1 MHEMSMTDLRLRI
14 GMWAAMMIGMMIP
27 SAAPTILIYGAVA
40 RKAREQQSL
49 IPPTSVFIAGYVI
62 IWSLF
67 SVLAAFA
74 QRALDEASL
83 LSSSMAS
90 NNSRLGGAL
99 VLAAGVYQLTP
110 LKQSCLRHCRSPA
123 EFLSHHWRGGG
134 TLGAL
139 RLGVRHG
146 VYCLGCC
153 WVLMGL
159 LFVVGVMNLAWV
171 AVIAAFV
178 LIEKTFSFGRLSGK
192 VAGIG
197 LGLLGIASM
206 TGMLTI
212 G

>member
-1 MHEMSMTDLRLRI
+1 MTDLRLRI